1 MSLFLEITSILPSC
15 LKLSIHLSALLNSG
29 LNMHVVKLWEVWN
42 TKILLIKLYG
52 AIRLFYTEASKLFSW
67 NYRHCIHLQPKEDLL
82 IAES

>member
-42 TKILLIKLYG
+42 TKILLIKLCG